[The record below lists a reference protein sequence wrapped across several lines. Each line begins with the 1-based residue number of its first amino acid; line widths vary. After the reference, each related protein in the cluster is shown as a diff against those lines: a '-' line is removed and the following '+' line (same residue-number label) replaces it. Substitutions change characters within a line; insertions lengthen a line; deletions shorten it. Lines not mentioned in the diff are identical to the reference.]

1 MIVYATRF
9 TMKKAAAGLLALA
22 AVIWGV
28 STLST
33 RGAEAASV
41 AGQTS
46 LSQKLKTNEDRT
58 NFLQSYGWEIDET
71 PKTETEVRIPDE
83 FDSAYETYN
92 ALQKTQGLDLEKYK
106 GRKAMLYAYNV
117 RNDPSG
123 EQGVTANLVLYRNT
137 LIAAD
142 ISSAQADGF
151 TRTVTE
157 MPTAPSQD
165 TAGTTLPQQQ
175 AETPQDAPQ
184 AQQQPSQPQD
194 MPQGEAA
201 PGMGID
207 IEE

>member
-41 AGQTS
+41 AGQAS
-46 LSQKLKTNEDRT
+46 LSQKLKTNEDRVG
-58 NFLQSYGWEIDET
+58 FLQSYGWEIDET

-142 ISSAQADGF
+142 ISSAQAEGF

-157 MPTAPSQD
+157 RPTTPSQD
-165 TAGTTLPQQQ
+165 AAGTTPQQQ
-175 AETPQDAPQ
+175 AETPQEAP
-184 AQQQPSQPQD
+184 QQPSQPQD
-194 MPQGEAA
+194 TPPEQAA